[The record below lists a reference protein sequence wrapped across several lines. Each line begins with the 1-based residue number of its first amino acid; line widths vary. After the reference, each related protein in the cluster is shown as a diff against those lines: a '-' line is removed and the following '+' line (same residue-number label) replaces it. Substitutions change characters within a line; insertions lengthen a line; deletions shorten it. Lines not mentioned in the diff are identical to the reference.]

1 MRAGQKAIRI
11 FGYSSK
17 KITDTDPD
25 TGEETERRAPRFPIL
40 SVFDESQTDPNT
52 ELTPRMLKA
61 NPKAVLWADIEQH
74 PSQRLTGTDPGG
86 IYGQVRD
93 VMTAR
98 GWTITHRE
106 LDGHTNGY
114 TTCDGSRQIVIE
126 TALEP
131 AQTAKTMIHEA
142 AHALLHADLTGTDR
156 HQLHRGIRE
165 VEAESVAYVL
175 AGLLGLDT
183 STYSIGY
190 IAEWAEADTELVT
203 ATGKRVLNTVH
214 TLAEELNPQPTD
226 KTTATNGAATPRCLT
241 LRWPV
246 TALTL
251 RTNHRR
257 QPHARRVDRRAV
269 NVPNLDY
276 INRAATPHCTNKDHC
291 PDGSGPDSFSRASIS
306 AFTSAMFAKN

>member
-1 MRAGQKAIRI
+1 MTRSATTAADKAQARKELAEQLHASIAQKVAALTSSDQWTRFLEQSAAFHAYSFKNVVLILTQCPDATAVAGYNQWLERGRHVRAGQKAIRI
-11 FGYSSK
+11 FGYSAK

-61 NPKAVLWADIEQH
+61 NPKTKLWADIEQH
-74 PSQRLTGTDPGG
+74 PAQRLTGTDPGG
-86 IYGQVRD
+86 IYTQIRD
-93 VMTAR
+93 VTTAR
-98 GWTITHRE
+98 GWTITRRE

-114 TTCDGSRQIVIE
+114 TTCDSTRQIVIE

-131 AQTAKTMIHEA
+131 AQEAKTMIHEA
-142 AHALLHADLTGTDR
+142 AHALLHTDLTDTDR

-190 IAEWAEADTELVT
+190 IAEWAQADTDLIT
-203 ATGKRVLNTVH
+203 TTGKRVLNTVH
-214 TLAEELNPQPTD
+214 TLTNELTPQFSQQ
-226 KTTATNGAATPRCLT
+226 TAAA
-241 LRWPV
+241 
-246 TALTL
+246 
-251 RTNHRR
+251 
-257 QPHARRVDRRAV
+257 
-269 NVPNLDY
+269 
-276 INRAATPHCTNKDHC
+276 
-291 PDGSGPDSFSRASIS
+291 
-306 AFTSAMFAKN
+306 